1 MFEHVRDYEYVFS
14 LIIWTVFLWQAR
26 RNRGS
31 GRGGGGGGRGVLQ
44 PSHIF
49 AKIDLL
55 PIDNDSKKKKVAKKY
70 KPL

>member
-1 MFEHVRDYEYVFS
+1 MYLALFS
-14 LIIWTVFLWQAR
+14 GQY
-26 RNRGS
+26 S
-31 GRGGGGGGRGVLQ
+31 YGRPVETGDLGGGVLQ

-55 PIDNDSKKKKVAKKY
+55 PIDNESKKKKAAKKY

>member
-14 LIIWTVFLWQAR
+14 LIIWTVLLWQAR
-26 RNRGS
+26 RNRES
-31 GRGGGGGGRGVLQ
+31 GWGGGGVLQ

-55 PIDNDSKKKKVAKKY
+55 PIDNESKKKKVAKKY

>member
-14 LIIWTVFLWQAR
+14 LIFWTVFLWQAR

-31 GRGGGGGGRGVLQ
+31 GWGGRGGVLQ
-44 PSHIF
+44 PSQIF

-55 PIDNDSKKKKVAKKY
+55 PIDNESKKKKVAKKY

>member
-1 MFEHVRDYEYVFS
+1 MCGTMSMYLALFS
-14 LIIWTVFLWQAR
+14 EQY
-26 RNRGS
+26 S
-31 GRGGGGGGRGVLQ
+31 YGRPVETGDLGGGGGGRVLQ

-55 PIDNDSKKKKVAKKY
+55 PIDNESKKKKVAKKY

>member
-1 MFEHVRDYEYVFS
+1 MYLALFS
-14 LIIWTVFLWQAR
+14 GQY
-26 RNRGS
+26 S
-31 GRGGGGGGRGVLQ
+31 YGRPVETGDLGGGEGGVVLQ

-55 PIDNDSKKKKVAKKY
+55 PIDNESKKKKVAKKY

>member
-1 MFEHVRDYEYVFS
+1 MY
-14 LIIWTVFLWQAR
+14 LALL
-26 RNRGS
+26 S
-31 GRGGGGGGRGVLQ
+31 GQYSFGRPVETGNLGGGEGGVLQ

-55 PIDNDSKKKKVAKKY
+55 PIDNESKKKKVAKKY